1 MARGANALR
10 IAPEAAS
17 NTHARAP
24 RRMELDLK
32 NAAEE
37 LVKVR
42 RARIKA
48 LYASERAGW
57 QAELAARGLAIAT
70 FGE

>member
-1 MARGANALR
+1 
-10 IAPEAAS
+10 
-17 NTHARAP
+17 
-24 RRMELDLK
+24 MELDLK

>member
-1 MARGANALR
+1 M
-10 IAPEAAS
+10 EA
-17 NTHARAP
+17 
-24 RRMELDLK
+24 DLK
-32 NAAEE
+32 CAADE

-48 LYASERAGW
+48 LYESERAGW
-57 QAELAARGLAIAT
+57 QAELAQRGLAIAT